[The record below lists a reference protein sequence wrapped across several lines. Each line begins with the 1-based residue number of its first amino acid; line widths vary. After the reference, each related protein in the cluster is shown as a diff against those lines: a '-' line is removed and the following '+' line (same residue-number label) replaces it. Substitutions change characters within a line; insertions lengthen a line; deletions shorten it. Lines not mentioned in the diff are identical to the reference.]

1 MIVTDTLCNSLF
13 LAAIWG
19 LLSHILTDFRNL
31 TVYFDDYAQCA
42 KYKHFR
48 GHRTRAEEWLNGIK
62 KEKT

>member
-42 KYKHFR
+42 STNTFVAIEPELK
-48 GHRTRAEEWLNGIK
+48 NG
-62 KEKT
+62 